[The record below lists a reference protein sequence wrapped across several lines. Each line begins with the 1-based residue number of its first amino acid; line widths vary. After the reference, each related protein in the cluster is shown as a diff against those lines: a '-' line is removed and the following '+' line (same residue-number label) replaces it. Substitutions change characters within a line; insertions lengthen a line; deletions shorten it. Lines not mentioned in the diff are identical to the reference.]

1 MALFKRRPPKGTR
14 SVVTNTAENILPAPP
29 PNNQTVHHHTTN
41 WPGVVFAVVVSGLI
55 SLPILWLFWVALF
68 EQLGSTRP
76 EREAALWAISI
87 LLLPVAAWLV
97 KWLVLAILESLLN
110 HRLEIEKEKTERLRI
125 ELLAVQSAID
135 PGRMT
140 EADYQFAQVILAVM
154 NETYNYIEKHKSS
167 FKGRERPWSIDSV
180 VRMAKG
186 MNIGITQVRAK
197 DVKKWLVDNSVVIG
211 ELDGQVN
218 VGQYP
223 DLGKVRALLDKRF
236 GRPITV
242 SRFPPLRDNW
252 GYEHMKY

>member
-1 MALFKRRPPKGTR
+1 MALFKRKIK
-14 SVVTNTAENILPAPP
+14 NTAENILPPP
-29 PNNQTVHHHTTN
+29 LPHNQTVHHHTTN

-68 EQLGSTRP
+68 EQLGGTQ
-76 EREAALWAISI
+76 REAALWAISI

-125 ELLAVQSAID
+125 ELLAVQSAVD

-140 EADYQFAQVILAVM
+140 EADYQFAQIILAVM
-154 NETYNYIEKHKSS
+154 NETYNYIEKHKSA

-186 MNIGITQVRAK
+186 MNISITQVRAK
-197 DVKKWLVDNSVVIG
+197 DVKKWLQDNGVVIG

-252 GYEHMKY
+252 GYEHLRD